1 MIRGLLAS
9 RAGMLS
15 ELERNEKLSADLA
28 NQTLPGYRRQL
39 PVFETFADSMLSVWA
54 DNTVAPV
61 GSLGGGSR
69 LAFTGLALEEG
80 NVRETGRNTDLT
92 LLSQGFLTVKTP
104 AGLRYTR
111 NGNLSLADDGSL
123 VTAAGLSILGQGGA
137 AIRLTGTDFKITPA
151 GEVVAGGQVV
161 DTLAVVRFDDDQAL
175 VHESDGL
182 YVPTAKAGQVRP
194 ADTVSIR
201 QGALEESN
209 VNPVTTMVNM
219 MTAMRAYEANQK
231 ALSAQDEILGKAV
244 NEIGRV

>member
-15 ELERNEKLSADLA
+15 ELERSEKLTADLA

-39 PVFETFADSMLSVWA
+39 PVFETFGESMLSVWA
-54 DNTVAPV
+54 GRSVSPV

-80 NVRETGRNTDLT
+80 AIRETGRKTDLT

-104 AGLRYTR
+104 AGPRYTR
-111 NGNLSLADDGSL
+111 NGNLALADDGSL
-123 VTAAGLSILGQGGA
+123 VTAAGLPILGRGGNS
-137 AIRLTGTDFKITPA
+137 IKLTGADFKVTPA
-151 GEVVAGGQVV
+151 GEVVAGDQIV

-175 VHESDGL
+175 VHENDGL
-182 YVPTAKAGQVRP
+182 YNPTAKAGQARP
-194 ADTVSIR
+194 AATVIFR

-231 ALSAQDEILGKAV
+231 ALTAQDEILGKAV

>member
-9 RAGMLS
+9 QAGMLS
-15 ELERNEKLSADLA
+15 ELERSEKLSADLA

-39 PVFETFADSMLSVWA
+39 PVFETFGESMLSAWA
-54 DNTVAPV
+54 GRSVSSV

-80 NVRETGRNTDLT
+80 TVEETGHNTDLT

-104 AGLRYTR
+104 SGLRYTR
-111 NGNLSLADDGSL
+111 NGNLALADDGSL
-123 VTAAGLSILGQGGA
+123 VTATGMPVLGRGGNSIKLAGI
-137 AIRLTGTDFKITPA
+137 DFKVTPA
-151 GEVVAGGQVV
+151 GEVVAGDQVV

-182 YVPTAKAGQVRP
+182 YTPTSRAGQARP
-194 ADTVSIR
+194 AAEVVFR

-209 VNPVTTMVNM
+209 VNPIITMMSM
-219 MTAMRAYEANQK
+219 MAAMRAYEANQK
-231 ALSAQDEILGKAV
+231 ALSAQDDILGKAV